1 MGNNRPRSTFVRHLL
16 FVFAGTF
23 TATVSCA
30 LVSETFVRRME
41 AVGLAVGFLFLII
54 AVNII
59 FDIVGT
65 AATAASEPT
74 FNAMAARKVSGA
86 SEGLWLVQ
94 HADKVANFANDIIG
108 DVAGTVAGALGIS
121 LMTQVLVRWP
131 ELNELWLN
139 ILVTAAIASLTVVGK
154 AAGKRLAV
162 SEPDQVIF
170 LAGRIMAA
178 WGRIRPPF
186 WRKKRALN
194 RKGRQ
199 FERSRAG

>member
-1 MGNNRPRSTFVRHLL
+1 MRHLL
-16 FVFAGTF
+16 FVLVGTF
-23 TATVSCA
+23 AATVSCA
-30 LVSETFVRRME
+30 LIAETFVRRME

-54 AVNII
+54 AANVI

-86 SEGLWLVQ
+86 AEGFWLVR
-94 HADKVANFANDIIG
+94 HADKVANFTNDIIG
-108 DVAGTVAGALGIS
+108 DITGTVAGALGIS
-121 LMTQVLVRWP
+121 LITQVLARWP
-131 ELNELWLN
+131 ELSELWLN
-139 ILVTAAIASLTVVGK
+139 ILVTAVIASVTVVGK

-170 LAGRIMAA
+170 LAGRLMAA
-178 WGRIRPPF
+178 WGRLKSPF
-186 WRKKRALN
+186 GRRKKNAVN

-199 FERSRAG
+199 IERSRAG